1 MESKAISTV
10 VGTLFFL
17 VILTM
22 FASGVMLYSLSEN
35 SRYEEAAAEMRQ
47 WDYLRAQEKLEF
59 YFVYHITGII
69 DEIRLANR
77 GGVPVTITH
86 VWDLSSN
93 TLYTSSPPKGWNGTS
108 VTSIPFTLA
117 PGEDILIDDRPRP
130 GESYKVVTSRGN
142 MASITVPWP
151 FTLQRNYSLRIKVP
165 VHAICVMKEMGKNNN
180 M

>member
-1 MESKAISTV
+1 VESKAISTV

-59 YFVYHITGII
+59 YFVYDKRGKV
-69 DEIRLANR
+69 DDIRLANR
-77 GGVPVTITH
+77 GGVPATITH
-86 VWDLSSN
+86 VWDLSKN
-93 TLYTSSPPKGWNGTS
+93 DLYTSSPPKDWNHTS

-117 PGEDILIDDRPRP
+117 PGEDILIDDKPKS
-130 GESYKVVTSRGN
+130 GESYKVITSRGN
-142 MASITVPWP
+142 MASITVP
-151 FTLQRNYSLRIKVP
+151 
-165 VHAICVMKEMGKNNN
+165 
-180 M
+180 